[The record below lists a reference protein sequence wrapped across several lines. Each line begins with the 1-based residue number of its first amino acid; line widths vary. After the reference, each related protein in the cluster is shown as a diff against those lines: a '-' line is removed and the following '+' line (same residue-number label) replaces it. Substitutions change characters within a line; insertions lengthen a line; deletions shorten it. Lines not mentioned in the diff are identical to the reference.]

1 MKYATRAGFGGG
13 LLVDY
18 PNSKKA
24 RKCYL
29 VLQAGQDDSAPR
41 KRAEPTPLGVDEG
54 AGSVAYERK
63 RRREKSGGHGGK
75 RRAAPTLKERREY
88 IVGKKEL
95 NKKRGHGDVPRD
107 SKCVRSRCTELT
119 MQVHWSEAE
128 QAQVLSVLVDS
139 CIIVSA
145 RCD

>member
-1 MKYATRAGFGGG
+1 MRSLRCTALITQSDDQVAFLMKYATRAGFGGG

-41 KRAEPTPLGVDEG
+41 KRAEPTPLGVEEG

-63 RRREKSGGHGGK
+63 RRREKSSGHGK

-88 IVGKKEL
+88 IVNKKEL
-95 NKKRGHGDVPRD
+95 NRKRGHDDVPRD
-107 SKCVRSRCTELT
+107 SKCV
-119 MQVHWSEAE
+119 A
-128 QAQVLSVLVDS
+128 SVE
-139 CIIVSA
+139 
-145 RCD
+145 RR